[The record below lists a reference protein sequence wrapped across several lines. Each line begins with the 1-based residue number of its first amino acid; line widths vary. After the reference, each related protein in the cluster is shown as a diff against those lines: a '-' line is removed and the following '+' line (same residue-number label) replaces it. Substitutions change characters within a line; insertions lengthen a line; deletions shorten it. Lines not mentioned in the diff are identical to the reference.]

1 MTLVGGLGTVFG
13 PIVGAGIIIAMQNY
27 LAAFGEWVLVIQGAI
42 FVVTVLLFRRGIVGE
57 LIALV
62 RSLPHQWQVRWL
74 RLFGQIFL
82 AGQ

>member
-1 MTLVGGLGTVFG
+1 MARGSFSRMAGEVVLMTLVGGMGTVFG

-27 LAAFGEWVLVIQGAI
+27 LATFGEWVLVIQGTI

-62 RSLPHQWQVRWL
+62 RSFRIN
-74 RLFGQIFL
+74 GK
-82 AGQ
+82 